1 MKIRNELN
9 AELFRQKMDNFKRSE
24 HSVKPVEFTSICN
37 GDMDAVKLQLSE
49 GELALIADDRLM
61 SKNKLKTRCITLF
74 YVHRQSLPLVWIW
87 ACGRRKPIHYL
98 ISMSS
103 KPILAGR

>member
-49 GELALIADDRLM
+49 DELALIADDRLM
-61 SKNKLKTRCITLF
+61 SKNKLKNAVYHFVLCASAIDSTWQWTRQAFSRPATW
-74 YVHRQSLPLVWIW
+74 QSS
-87 ACGRRKPIHYL
+87 HY
-98 ISMSS
+98 
-103 KPILAGR
+103 

>member
-49 GELALIADDRLM
+49 GELALIADGRLM
-61 SKNKLKTRCITLF
+61 SKNKLKNAVSPCFPAQPKTVRI
-74 YVHRQSLPLVWIW
+74 SWIP
-87 ACGRRKPIHYL
+87 RPF
-98 ISMSS
+98 S
-103 KPILAGR
+103 

>member
-37 GDMDAVKLQLSE
+37 GDMDAVKLWFCQYHL
-49 GELALIADDRLM
+49 
-61 SKNKLKTRCITLF
+61 T
-74 YVHRQSLPLVWIW
+74 H
-87 ACGRRKPIHYL
+87 
-98 ISMSS
+98 
-103 KPILAGR
+103 